1 VLPTPPTRPPSWL
14 GSKKPC
20 GTGKIATLETSE
32 FVRRT
37 LALLEELHGP
47 CRLVEADRVNLMD
60 LLAECERE
68 WREANVKKAEAIA
81 SGDLLT

>member
-1 VLPTPPTRPPSWL
+1 MA
-14 GSKKPC
+14 
-20 GTGKIATLETSE
+20 ILETSE

-47 CRLVEADRVNLMD
+47 CRLVEADRVNLLD

-68 WREANVKKAEAIA
+68 WREAKLKQ
-81 SGDLLT
+81 

>member
-1 VLPTPPTRPPSWL
+1 M
-14 GSKKPC
+14 
-20 GTGKIATLETSE
+20 ATLESSE

-47 CRLVEADRVNLMD
+47 CWLVEADRVNLMD

-68 WREANVKKAEAIA
+68 WREANVKKLKQRE
-81 SGDLLT
+81 GDQ

>member
-1 VLPTPPTRPPSWL
+1 MA
-14 GSKKPC
+14 
-20 GTGKIATLETSE
+20 ILETSE

-47 CRLVEADRVNLMD
+47 CRLVESDRVNLTD

-68 WREANVKKAEAIA
+68 WREANVKKKPKQ
-81 SGDLLT
+81 